1 MRAPRARRPPTLTSL
16 RALFSLSLSFSHP
29 STLALSLS
37 LSRRATG
44 RAHSASPTMT
54 STRRQWDRALKSTA
68 PFLAL
73 FVACVVAQV

>member
-1 MRAPRARRPPTLTSL
+1 MRAPRARRPPPSHRSARSFLSPSLFLTP
-16 RALFSLSLSFSHP
+16 RP
-29 STLALSLS
+29 SLSLS